1 MLSGKKVN
9 CLNVNA
15 CDTTEI
21 KLVKLFIIYAYIDTA
36 FTFYDDLFYISSQ
49 QMLSEESNH

>member
-1 MLSGKKVN
+1 MLLISKGNMLSGKKVN

-49 QMLSEESNH
+49 